1 MMHIRVLL
9 VDDHTVVRQGFRRIL
24 ETDEAIEIV
33 GEASDG
39 ESAIEMA
46 SRLHPDVV
54 VMDIGLPDLNGIEA
68 TRRIVEHDKDVKVL
82 ILTMLFDDV
91 GVRQSLKA
99 GARGYLLKD
108 DVEDLDLL
116 KAVKTIGR
124 GESAFSPR
132 VSRVVLEGY
141 LGEAAGR
148 DVADSLTLLTGQER
162 DVLQLIAEGKITRE
176 IAAVLSV
183 SSNTVELH
191 RRRLMEKL
199 DLHNTA
205 EIVRFAFRKKLVT

>member
-1 MMHIRVLL
+1 MMRIRVLL

-46 SRLHPDVV
+46 SRLHPAVV

-82 ILTMLFDDV
+82 ILTMLFDEV
-91 GVRQSLKA
+91 GVQQSLKA

-162 DVLQLIAEGKITRE
+162 EVLQLIAEGKITRE

-199 DLHNTA
+199 GLHNTA
-205 EIVRFAFRKKLVT
+205 EIVRLAFRKKIVT

>member
-1 MMHIRVLL
+1 MRAREGWMMRVRVLL

-82 ILTMLFDDV
+82 ILTMLFDE
-91 GVRQSLKA
+91 A

-108 DVEDLDLL
+108 DVEDMDLL

-148 DVADSLTLLTGQER
+148 DVGDSLTLLTGQER
-162 DVLQLIAEGKITRE
+162 EVLQLIAEGKINRE

-183 SSNTVELH
+183 SSDTVELH

-199 DLHNTA
+199 GLHNTA
-205 EIVRFAFRKKLVT
+205 EIVRLAV

>member
-1 MMHIRVLL
+1 MRAREGWMMRIRVLL

-68 TRRIVEHDKDVKVL
+68 TRRIVEQDKDVKVL
-82 ILTMLFDDV
+82 ILTMLFDEV

-108 DVEDLDLL
+108 AEDLDLL
-116 KAVKTIGR
+116 KAVKAIGR

-141 LGEAAGR
+141 LGE
-148 DVADSLTLLTGQER
+148 
-162 DVLQLIAEGKITRE
+162 
-176 IAAVLSV
+176 
-183 SSNTVELH
+183 
-191 RRRLMEKL
+191 
-199 DLHNTA
+199 
-205 EIVRFAFRKKLVT
+205 

>member
-1 MMHIRVLL
+1 MRAREGWMMHIRVLL
-9 VDDHTVVRQGFRRIL
+9 VDDHPV
-24 ETDEAIEIV
+24 
-33 GEASDG
+33 
-39 ESAIEMA
+39 
-46 SRLHPDVV
+46 
-54 VMDIGLPDLNGIEA
+54 
-68 TRRIVEHDKDVKVL
+68 
-82 ILTMLFDDV
+82 
-91 GVRQSLKA
+91 VRQSLKA

-116 KAVKTIGR
+116 KAVKAIGR

-148 DVADSLTLLTGQER
+148 DVGDSLTLLTGQER
-162 DVLQLIAEGKITRE
+162 EVLQLIAEGKITRE

-199 DLHNTA
+199 GLHNTA
-205 EIVRFAFRKKLVT
+205 EIVRLAFRK

>member
-1 MMHIRVLL
+1 MMRIRVLL

-54 VMDIGLPDLNGIEA
+54 VMDIGLSDLNGIEA
-68 TRRIVEHDKDVKVL
+68 TRRIVERDKEAKVL
-82 ILTMLFDDV
+82 ILTMLFDEVSV
-91 GVRQSLKA
+91 GQSLKA

-108 DVEDLDLL
+108 AEDLDLL
-116 KAVKTIGR
+116 KAVQAIGR
-124 GESAFSPR
+124 GVSAFSPL
-132 VSRVVLEGY
+132 VSQVVLKGY

-148 DVADSLTLLTGQER
+148 DVADNLALLTGQER
-162 DVLQLIAEGKITRE
+162 EVLQLIAEGKFNRE

-199 DLHNTA
+199 GLHNTA
-205 EIVRFAFRKKLVT
+205 EIVRFAFRKRLVT